1 MRTVV
6 IAAHGCPVW
15 CLGAYGNE
23 WIATPHLDR
32 LAAEGVTFDRH
43 YARHPD
49 PLGGR
54 ADWWDI
60 PVSRGAARGAGRPPG
75 GGPPGRAPTPPPPP
89 PRPGGAHGG
98 PPPVRR

>member
-15 CLGAYGNE
+15 PLGAYGNE
-23 WIATPHLDR
+23 WIATPNLDR

-54 ADWWDI
+54 PD
-60 PVSRGAARGAGRPPG
+60 S
-75 GGPPGRAPTPPPPP
+75 GRASNTSAK
-89 PRPGGAHGG
+89 RA
-98 PPPVRR
+98 